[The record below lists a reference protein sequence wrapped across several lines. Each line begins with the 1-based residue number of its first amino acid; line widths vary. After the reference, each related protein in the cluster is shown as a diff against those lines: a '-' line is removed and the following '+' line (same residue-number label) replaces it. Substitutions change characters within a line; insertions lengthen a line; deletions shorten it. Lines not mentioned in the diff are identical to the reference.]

1 MDRNDITG
9 DDHAGAATGKSP
21 SSPIARARHTLTRPR
36 RDSWDSRKLLDGR
49 AEVSIKHNGEIY
61 TLHHTQA
68 GKLLLTK

>member
-1 MDRNDITG
+1 MERIDSRSEGTQNVVDE
-9 DDHAGAATGKSP
+9 SP
-21 SSPIARARHTLTRPR
+21 AHSSVMRGRQTLTRPR